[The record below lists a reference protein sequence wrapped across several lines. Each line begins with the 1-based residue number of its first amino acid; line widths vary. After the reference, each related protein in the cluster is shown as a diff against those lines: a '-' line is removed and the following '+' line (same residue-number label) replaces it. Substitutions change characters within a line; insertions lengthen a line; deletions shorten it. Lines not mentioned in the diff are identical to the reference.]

1 MAERLCRGEKR
12 RNNKIFTKN
21 QEKSIDFWAHILYNL
36 IYMFF
41 AGGIFMK
48 KLLAILLAALMVVAF
63 AACNKDGGINNN
75 EDELYRDK
83 TVIVDHESLNGGVDT
98 FYYENVD
105 SETVIIV
112 GFSTTNDKKHD
123 IKIPAYFVNNGG
135 ENPLRVVGIGKEAFN
150 CSSSVGTLVFPTEE
164 EYLALDAKF
173 DMSQHTFTIAEYAL
187 RECVSLKT
195 LNFPAYVTEIGA
207 RAFYGCVSLET
218 VTFAE
223 GSRLAGIGDGAFMYC
238 SALKGVDLPGSTQ
251 TIGVGAFLEC
261 SSLASVIINE
271 GTVSIATQAFQNCKA
286 LAEVKLPTT
295 LESVGTYAFH
305 GSKALYKD
313 GFTYTGDAAGVK
325 AYITSLALEDRPA
338 E

>member
-1 MAERLCRGEKR
+1 
-12 RNNKIFTKN
+12 
-21 QEKSIDFWAHILYNL
+21 
-36 IYMFF
+36 
-41 AGGIFMK
+41 MK
-48 KLLAILLAALMVVAF
+48 KLLAILLAALMVFAF
-63 AACNKDGGINNN
+63 AACNKKDGIESND
-75 EDELYRDK
+75 DELYRDK
-83 TVIVDHESLNGGVDT
+83 TVIVDHESLNGVDT

-135 ENPLRVVGIGKEAFN
+135 ENPLRVVGIGQEAFN
-150 CSSSVGTLVFPTEE
+150 YSSSVGTLIFPTEAD
-164 EYLALDAKF
+164 YLATDARF
-173 DMSQHTFTIAEYAL
+173 DMSQHTFTIADYAL

-218 VTFAE
+218 ITFAE
-223 GSRLAGIGDGAFMYC
+223 GSKLASIGDGAFMNC
-238 SALKGVDLPGSTQ
+238 GALKGIELPGSVQ
-251 TIGVGAFLEC
+251 TVGVGAFLDC
-261 SSLASVIINE
+261 SALASVVINE
-271 GTVSIATQAFQNCKA
+271 GTLSIANQAFQNCKA

-295 LESVGTYAFH
+295 LENVGTYAFH
-305 GSKALYKD
+305 GSKNLYKD
-313 GFTYTGDAAGVK
+313 GFTYTGDVAAVK